1 MNNKYLIDKA
11 KENRLK
17 LFKKFYALQ
26 EGHPGSAF
34 SILDFLVMIYY
45 NKYIRLRKKNRKK
58 IVIDEVIMSK
68 GHATVAQYPI
78 LHDLGV
84 IPQKDWENWGKNK
97 KSLLKMFGNNLIPG
111 IKVASGSLGNGIGL
125 GTGIA
130 YASKKNKKHKK
141 VYVIISEGELY
152 EGSTWEGL
160 FLLSH
165 LNLDNFYLILDVNR
179 NIILGN
185 PKDCLPLGNIK
196 KKLESFGIKT
206 LVANGHDFKSMN
218 SSLNRMTKI
227 SKPTALIL
235 NTTKGKGL
243 KLMENKANWHY
254 WNKINKNEYEKSIK
268 ELKVKND

>member
-34 SILDFLVMIYY
+34 SIIDFLVMIYY

-97 KSLLKMFGNNLIPG
+97 KSLLKQWYESCPSVYPHYIIFAALLTI
-111 IKVASGSLGNGIGL
+111 LHCFIGR
-125 GTGIA
+125 
-130 YASKKNKKHKK
+130 KQ
-141 VYVIISEGELY
+141 
-152 EGSTWEGL
+152 
-160 FLLSH
+160 
-165 LNLDNFYLILDVNR
+165 
-179 NIILGN
+179 
-185 PKDCLPLGNIK
+185 
-196 KKLESFGIKT
+196 
-206 LVANGHDFKSMN
+206 
-218 SSLNRMTKI
+218 
-227 SKPTALIL
+227 
-235 NTTKGKGL
+235 
-243 KLMENKANWHY
+243 
-254 WNKINKNEYEKSIK
+254 
-268 ELKVKND
+268 